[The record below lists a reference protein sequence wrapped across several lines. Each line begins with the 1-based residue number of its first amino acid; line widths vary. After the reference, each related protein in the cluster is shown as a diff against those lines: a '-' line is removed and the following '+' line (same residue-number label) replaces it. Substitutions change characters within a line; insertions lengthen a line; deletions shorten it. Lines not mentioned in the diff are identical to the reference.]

1 MRKIA
6 LFIFV
11 VSVFC
16 SCVDKNPIIFAR
28 KTDMSEVKLSLDT
41 NGTFIYTAQSTVGTP
56 FHEEGTYTV
65 EDTLLILRFEFES
78 YTYNTYEI
86 PLQNDTMLIMS
97 YKGENVLFP
106 LRREFPEQNIHL
118 SQKEMMENIVE
129 IYSSS
134 DFPKYVGTRYF
145 SHSSGDFSFIY
156 KGDYKIS
163 PYYDKK

>member
-1 MRKIA
+1 MRKLI

-11 VSVFC
+11 VSFFC
-16 SCVDKNPIIFAR
+16 SCVDKNPIIFTR

-41 NGTFIYTAQSTVGTP
+41 NGTFMYTAQSTVGSP
-56 FHEEGTYTV
+56 FHEEGTYTI

-86 PLQNDTMLIMS
+86 PLENDTMLIMR
-97 YKGENVLFP
+97 YKRKNVLFP
-106 LRREFPEQNIHL
+106 LRRDFPERNLHL
-118 SQKEMMENIVE
+118 SQKEMMEDVVE
-129 IYSSS
+129 IYSSP

-145 SHSSGDFSFIY
+145 SKSSGDFSLIY
-156 KGDYKIS
+156 KGDSKIS